1 MACISRGLI
10 LPSRISVA
18 THRPHLLHLTSS
30 FLHSRFAHLPPQ
42 AFDPRGHSI
51 GWPGRHLE
59 TSYRRLSGS
68 LNHAAYSSVTHAKQR
83 LSDKSV
89 HSQHGSRQ
97 NGPRNTTPQA
107 GSLKTKKNNYRPPKR
122 SRQPEQPKQPQQTE
136 QPRPV
141 RPRAYL
147 CAFFEK
153 YPSFDYDSSKPVM
166 AEFYRMCDRFGW
178 EKDDE
183 DREEARDNLKDAMVH
198 EFNAIYGTDHESLA
212 AWQSLCR
219 VLNLTNVPGKLRTC
233 RRRVK
238 SMHVNIVDLVDTP
251 VTQVPVTHFPS
262 EAALSTY
269 TIKSGKYF
277 PKENAYAGG
286 LLRYLLRHIDNPRKD
301 RGRL

>member
-1 MACISRGLI
+1 MACISRGLL
-10 LPSRISVA
+10 LPSRILVA

-30 FLHSRFAHLPPQ
+30 FHSRFAPLLPQ
-42 AFDPRGHSI
+42 AFDPHGYSL
-51 GWPGRHLE
+51 GWPDRHLE

-68 LNHAAYSSVTHAKQR
+68 PNHAAYSSVTHAKQR

-97 NGPRNTTPQA
+97 NGSRNSTPQA
-107 GSLKTKKNNYRPPKR
+107 GSLKTKNNNHNRPPKR
-122 SRQPEQPKQPQQTE
+122 SRQPKQPQQTE

-147 CAFFEK
+147 RAFFEE
-153 YPSFDYDSSKPVM
+153 YRSFDYDSSKPVM
-166 AEFYRMCDRFGW
+166 DEFYRMCDRFGW
-178 EKDDE
+178 KRNDK
-183 DREEARDNLKDAMVH
+183 DREKARDKLKDALVH
-198 EFNAIYGTDHESLA
+198 EFNAIYGTDHRSLA
-212 AWQSLCR
+212 AWQSLRR
-219 VLNLTNVPGKLRTC
+219 VLNLTNVPDKLEAC
-233 RRRVK
+233 RRRVQ

-277 PKENAYAGG
+277 PKESAYAGG
-286 LLRYLLRHIDNPRKD
+286 LLRYLLRNIENPGKY
-301 RGRL
+301 RGRR